1 MKIVQFAQI
10 PGRVSKDQRHQ
21 GDRSAAQA
29 DQIDKA
35 TRAKPGE
42 DSNGEKLRRPGS
54 DQRRGPWQHSN
65 GNKSRFQQKKF
76 IELGC
81 LGIKRPFLSWQKVL
95 LCKIER
101 EEKRERTKERNV
113 EREEQEERRKESTKV
128 LVLVLS
134 TKY

>member
-35 TRAKPGE
+35 TRANPGSRCTRAKPGE

-65 GNKSRFQQKKF
+65 ENKSGFQQKKF

-81 LGIKRPFLSWQKVL
+81 LGIKRPFLSWRKVL

-101 EEKRERTKERNV
+101 EKEREKEPKREM
-113 EREEQEERRKESTKV
+113 
-128 LVLVLS
+128 
-134 TKY
+134 